1 MSNRKII
8 VTGYFGAPIEETAKK
23 LAASEGLE
31 YISLDEEIMKRDGRS
46 IKRLVMMNGEHG
58 YRNQE
63 YEVLQE
69 LCGGEEEAA
78 DTDAPAGAAES
89 DAPACAAESDAPACD
104 AESAAPAGEA
114 AGNGAGLVIACGDG
128 VLYDDDSRE
137 IISRHELV
145 IAGEEMTTEG
155 LWENAKAIE
164 DSYHAFMAFGTE
176 KEKRAAFEQ
185 LIQRQRNL
193 FAQVRGENSG
203 M

>member
-8 VTGYFGAPIEETAKK
+8 VTGYFGAPIVETARK
-23 LAASEGLE
+23 LAAAEGLD
-31 YISLDEEIMKRDGRS
+31 YLSLDEEITKRDGRS

-69 LCGGEEEAA
+69 LCGSEAEP
-78 DTDAPAGAAES
+78 DAPAGVE
-89 DAPACAAESDAPACD
+89 ACTDS
-104 AESAAPAGEA
+104 
-114 AGNGAGLVIACGDG
+114 GLVIACGDG

-137 IISRHELV
+137 IISHHELV
-145 IAGEEMTTEG
+145 IAGEEMTTDE

-176 KEKRAAFEQ
+176 EEKRAAFEQ
-185 LIQRQRNL
+185 LIERQRNL
-193 FAQVRGENSG
+193 FAQVRGEGSD

>member
-8 VTGYFGAPIEETAKK
+8 VTGYFGTPIEETARK
-23 LAASEGLE
+23 LAASEGLD
-31 YISLDEEIMKRDGRS
+31 YLSLDEEITKRDGRS

-69 LCGGEEEAA
+69 LCGV
-78 DTDAPAGAAES
+78 APE
-89 DAPACAAESDAPACD
+89 P
-104 AESAAPAGEA
+104 AAPAGDVV
-114 AGNGAGLVIACGDG
+114 GTDAGLVIACGDG

-145 IAGEEMTTEG
+145 IAGEDMTTDE

-176 KEKRAAFEQ
+176 EEKRAAFEQ

-193 FAQVRGENSG
+193 FAQVRGEG
-203 M
+203 AEE

>member
-8 VTGYFGAPIEETAKK
+8 VTGYFGAPIVETARK
-23 LAASEGLE
+23 LAAAERLD
-31 YISLDEEIMKRDGRS
+31 YLSLDEEITKRDGRS

-69 LCGGEEEAA
+69 LCGGK
-78 DTDAPAGAAES
+78 AEP
-89 DAPACAAESDAPACD
+89 D
-104 AESAAPAGEA
+104 APAGEA
-114 AGNGAGLVIACGDG
+114 EPDAPAGDVAGTDAGLVIACGDG

-137 IISRHELV
+137 IILRHELV
-145 IAGEEMTTEG
+145 IAGKEMTIDE

-176 KEKRAAFEQ
+176 EEKRAAFEQ

-193 FAQVRGENSG
+193 FAQVRGEG
-203 M
+203 AER

>member
-8 VTGYFGAPIEETAKK
+8 VTGYFGAPIEETAQK
-23 LAASEGLE
+23 LAASEGLD
-31 YISLDEEIMKRDGRS
+31 YISLDEEITKRDGRS

-69 LCGGEEEAA
+69 LCG
-78 DTDAPAGAAES
+78 DAEPDIPAG
-89 DAPACAAESDAPACD
+89 D
-104 AESAAPAGEA
+104 A

-137 IISRHELV
+137 IISRRELV
-145 IAGEEMTTEG
+145 IAGEAMTTDE

-176 KEKRAAFEQ
+176 DEKRAAFEQ
-185 LIQRQRNL
+185 LIQRQRTL
-193 FAQVRGENSG
+193 FAQVRNADAEENKGEQ
-203 M
+203 

>member
-8 VTGYFGAPIEETAKK
+8 VTGYFGAPIVETARK
-23 LAASEGLE
+23 LAASEGLD
-31 YISLDEEIMKRDGRS
+31 YLSLDEEITKRDGRS

-78 DTDAPAGAAES
+78 DTDAPA
-89 DAPACAAESDAPACD
+89 CD
-104 AESAAPAGEA
+104 A

-145 IAGEEMTTEG
+145 IAGEDMTTDE

-164 DSYHAFMAFGTE
+164 DSYHAFMSFGTE
-176 KEKRAAFEQ
+176 EEKRAALEQ

-193 FAQVRGENSG
+193 FAQVRGEDSG

>member
-8 VTGYFGAPIEETAKK
+8 VTGYFGAPIEETARK

-31 YISLDEEIMKRDGRS
+31 YISLDEEITKRDGRS

-69 LCGGEEEAA
+69 LCGG
-78 DTDAPAGAAES
+78 
-89 DAPACAAESDAPACD
+89 D
-104 AESAAPAGEA
+104 AEPDADCGADNDAAVTEGSV
-114 AGNGAGLVIACGDG
+114 GGSSSAGLVIACGDG

>member
-8 VTGYFGAPIEETAKK
+8 VTGYFGAPIEETARK
-23 LAASEGLE
+23 LAASEGLD
-31 YISLDEEIMKRDGRS
+31 YLSLDEEITKRDGRS

-69 LCGGEEEAA
+69 LCGGEAEP
-78 DTDAPAGAAES
+78 DAPA
-89 DAPACAAESDAPACD
+89 DDV
-104 AESAAPAGEA
+104 AGTD
-114 AGNGAGLVIACGDG
+114 AGLVIACGDG

-137 IISRHELV
+137 IILRHELV
-145 IAGEEMTTEG
+145 IAGEDITTDE

-176 KEKRAAFEQ
+176 EEKRAAFEQ

>member
-8 VTGYFGAPIEETAKK
+8 VTGYFGAPIEETARR
-23 LAASEGLE
+23 LAASEGLD
-31 YISLDEEIMKRDGRS
+31 YISLDEEITKRDGRS

-69 LCGGEEEAA
+69 LCGGE
-78 DTDAPAGAAES
+78 AEP
-89 DAPACAAESDAPACD
+89 D
-104 AESAAPAGEA
+104 APAGEA
-114 AGNGAGLVIACGDG
+114 CTGTGLVIACGDG

-137 IISRHELV
+137 IILRHELV
-145 IAGEEMTTEG
+145 IAGEDMTTDE

-176 KEKRAAFEQ
+176 EEKRADFEQ
-185 LIQRQRNL
+185 LIQRQGNL
-193 FAQVRGENSG
+193 FAQVRGEATG

>member
-8 VTGYFGAPIEETAKK
+8 VTGYFGAPIEETAQK
-23 LAASEGLE
+23 LAASEGLD
-31 YISLDEEIMKRDGRS
+31 YLSLDEEITKRDGRS

-69 LCGGEEEAA
+69 LCGGEEEDA
-78 DTDAPAGAAES
+78 DTDAQ
-89 DAPACAAESDAPACD
+89 
-104 AESAAPAGEA
+104 AGEA
-114 AGNGAGLVIACGDG
+114 EPKSLADGAADTNAGLVIACGDG

-145 IAGEEMTTEG
+145 IAGEEMTTDE

-176 KEKRAAFEQ
+176 EEKRAAFEQ
-185 LIQRQRNL
+185 LIRRQRNL
-193 FAQVRGENSG
+193 FEHVRGESSD

>member
-8 VTGYFGAPIEETAKK
+8 VTGYFGAPIEETARK
-23 LAASEGLE
+23 LAASERLD
-31 YISLDEEIMKRDGRS
+31 YISLDEEITKRDGRS

-69 LCGGEEEAA
+69 LCG
-78 DTDAPAGAAES
+78 
-89 DAPACAAESDAPACD
+89 
-104 AESAAPAGEA
+104 A
-114 AGNGAGLVIACGDG
+114 AGTGTGLVIACGDG

-145 IAGEEMTTEG
+145 IAGEEMTTDE

-176 KEKRAAFEQ
+176 EEKRAALEQ

-193 FAQVRGENSG
+193 FAQVRGESSDR
-203 M
+203 

>member
-1 MSNRKII
+1 MSNRNII
-8 VTGYFGAPIEETAKK
+8 VTGYFGAPIEETARK
-23 LAASEGLE
+23 LAASEGLD
-31 YISLDEEIMKRDGRS
+31 YLSLDEEITKRDGRS

-69 LCGGEEEAA
+69 LCGVA
-78 DTDAPAGAAES
+78 DT
-89 DAPACAAESDAPACD
+89 
-104 AESAAPAGEA
+104 
-114 AGNGAGLVIACGDG
+114 NAGLVIACGDG

-145 IAGEEMTTEG
+145 IAGEEMTTDE

-176 KEKRAAFEQ
+176 EEKRAAFEQ

-193 FAQVRGENSG
+193 FAQVRGEG
-203 M
+203 AEE

>member
-69 LCGGEEEAA
+69 LCGDEEETA
-78 DTDAPAGAAES
+78 DTDAPA
-89 DAPACAAESDAPACD
+89 CD
-104 AESAAPAGEA
+104 AT
-114 AGNGAGLVIACGDG
+114 GNGAGLVIACGDG

-145 IAGEEMTTEG
+145 IAGEEMTTDE

-176 KEKRAAFEQ
+176 EEKRAAFEQ
-185 LIQRQRNL
+185 LMQRQKKL